1 MSANLAQVRGEPC
14 VPLFRT
20 FAFRVSVSGVTYCNI
35 NPESYLSNFRGQCYL
50 LCSFFV
56 HLSGRRFL

>member
-1 MSANLAQVRGEPC
+1 MPAGNRGDAYKAVRDD
-14 VPLFRT
+14 
-20 FAFRVSVSGVTYCNI
+20 VSVSGVTYCNI